1 MEKVLEILSNIENK
15 VNTSESSDKTIVLE
29 LVNALKIV
37 SCELSELKD
46 SYLEL
51 EQYINSIDED
61 LGEIEAMV
69 TSDEEYEEDSFSEDE
84 FVQEKCS
91 KCLETIYID
100 KEIYIDKSSF
110 QCPNCHNLIKFKK

>member
-15 VNTSESSDKTIVLE
+15 VNSSEGCDKTVVLE
-29 LVNALKIV
+29 LVNALKLV
-37 SCELSELKD
+37 SSELSELKD

-69 TSDEEYEEDSFSEDE
+69 TTDEEYEEDSFSEDE
-84 FVQEKCS
+84 FIQEKCG
-91 KCLETIYID
+91 KCEETIYID

-110 QCPNCHNLIKFKK
+110 ECPNCHNLIKFQK

>member
-1 MEKVLEILSNIENK
+1 MEKVFEILSNIENK
-15 VNTSESSDKTIVLE
+15 IKISESNDKTIITE

-37 SCELSELKD
+37 SGELSDLKD

-69 TSDEEYEEDSFSEDE
+69 TSEEEYEEDSFSEDE
-84 FVQEKCS
+84 FVQVECS
-91 KCLETIYID
+91 KCMETIYID

-110 QCPNCHNLIKFKK
+110 QCPNCHNLIEFKK